1 MTWRVRRF
9 EHGGGGVDMIYME
22 THCTDPCYNLA
33 FEEYQ
38 LTHCTGGDLLILW
51 QNENAVVV
59 GLNQNTAGEINS
71 AYVQE
76 HQIRVVRRMTGG
88 GAVYHDM
95 GNLNY
100 SFITDVGDLGAM
112 SIAHFSERV
121 CRALRYMGVPAEVSG
136 KNDIVVNG
144 KKVSGAAQ
152 RLYGKRILH
161 HGCLLFR
168 SDTGRIAAALRP
180 DPFKFSSKST
190 KSVQSRVGNIADYL
204 PPSLTLEDF
213 WRQFLSLLCEGEV
226 VPRELSRAE
235 HSEIEL
241 LAETKYRT
249 WEWNYGHSPAC
260 SIRKERR
267 VEGCGKLEIHMDVA
281 RGGDITALSFYGDY
295 FGNGD
300 GQELAGRLIG
310 VPLEESALRAAL
322 EGVDIGHY
330 FNAMDLDT
338 FLSIL
343 LQ

>member
-1 MTWRVRRF
+1 MTWRARRF

-59 GLNQNTAGEINS
+59 GLNQNTAEEINS

-100 SFITDVGDLGAM
+100 SFITDVCDLGAM

-121 CRALRYMGVPAEVSG
+121 CCALRYMGVPAEVSG

-241 LAETKYRT
+241 LSETKYRT
-249 WEWNYGHSPAC
+249 WEWNYGHSPAY
-260 SIRKERR
+260 SVSRREKFPGGILEFRADVQDGRIRSCTFFGDYMEREEAAPLKKAL
-267 VEGCGKLEIHMDVA
+267 EGTPYTQH
-281 RGGDITALSFYGDY
+281 DIAAVLSGFELSDY
-295 FGNGD
+295 FG
-300 GQELAGRLIG
+300 EIS
-310 VPLEESALRAAL
+310 LEEALSL
-322 EGVDIGHY
+322 
-330 FNAMDLDT
+330 MCP
-338 FLSIL
+338 
-343 LQ
+343 